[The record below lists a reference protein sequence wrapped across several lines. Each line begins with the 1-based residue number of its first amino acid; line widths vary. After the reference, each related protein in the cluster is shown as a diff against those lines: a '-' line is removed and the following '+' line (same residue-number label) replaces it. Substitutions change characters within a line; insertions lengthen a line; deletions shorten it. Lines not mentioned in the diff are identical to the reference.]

1 MHLELNLDLI
11 QLDLGSKQ
19 DKVDI
24 KSVLVL
30 LSIMHIKQKKS
41 RF

>member
-1 MHLELNLDLI
+1 MHLKLNLNLI

-19 DKVDI
+19 DNVDT

-30 LSIMHIKQKKS
+30 PSIVHIKQKK
-41 RF
+41 